1 MPIQVL
7 PPQLANQIAAGE
19 VVERPASV
27 VKELVE
33 NSLDAGATRIDID
46 IERGGAKLIRIRDN
60 GCGIKKDELALALAR
75 HATSK
80 IASLDDLEAIISLG
94 FRGEALAS
102 ISSVSRLTLTSRT
115 AEQQEAWQ
123 AYAEGRDMDVTVKPA
138 AHPVG
143 TTLEVLDL
151 FYNTP
156 ARRKFLRTEKTEFNH
171 IDEIIRRIALARFDV
186 TINLSHNG
194 KIVRQYRAVPEG
206 GQKERRLGA
215 ICGTAFLEQ
224 ALAIEWQHGDLT
236 LRGWVADPNHT
247 TPALAEIQYCY
258 VNGRMMR
265 DRLINHAIRQACE
278 DKLGA
283 DQQPAF
289 VLYLEIDPHQVDVNV
304 HPAKHEVRFHQSRLV
319 HDFIYQGVLSVLQQQ
334 LETPLPSAD
343 PEVRAR
349 IEQQA
354 AEQGWESL
362 HRQLQEVD
370 PVAAARIHPNDPQR
384 LSRAL
389 EVFFIS
395 GKTLTELTQTSGDA
409 LPYQVH
415 QFAIAPASRELLHQ
429 RIEQRFHQMLA
440 SGFEAEVR
448 ALFARGDLH
457 TDLPSIRCVGYRQMW
472 SYLEGEISYDEMVYR
487 GVCATR
493 QLAKR
498 QITWLRGWE
507 GVHWLDSEK
516 PEQAR
521 DEVLQVV
528 GAIAG

>member
-1 MPIQVL
+1 MENRLICICGPTASGKTALSVALAQ
-7 PPQLANQIAAGE
+7 QLHTEIISADSMQLYREMDIGTAKPDAHELSQAPHRLLDIIDPAQAYSAADFRRDALQAMAEIVAAG
-19 VVERPASV
+19 RIPL
-27 VKELVE
+27 LV
-33 NSLDAGATRIDID
+33 
-46 IERGGAKLIRIRDN
+46 GGTMLYFK
-60 GCGIKKDELALALAR
+60 AL
-75 HATSK
+75 
-80 IASLDDLEAIISLG
+80 LEG
-94 FRGEALAS
+94 
-102 ISSVSRLTLTSRT
+102 
-115 AEQQEAWQ
+115 
-123 AYAEGRDMDVTVKPA
+123 
-138 AHPVG
+138 
-143 TTLEVLDL
+143 
-151 FYNTP
+151 
-156 ARRKFLRTEKTEFNH
+156 
-171 IDEIIRRIALARFDV
+171 
-186 TINLSHNG
+186 LS
-194 KIVRQYRAVPEG
+194 
-206 GQKERRLGA
+206 
-215 ICGTAFLEQ
+215 
-224 ALAIEWQHGDLT
+224 
-236 LRGWVADPNHT
+236 
-247 TPALAEIQYCY
+247 
-258 VNGRMMR
+258 
-265 DRLINHAIRQACE
+265 
-278 DKLGA
+278 
-283 DQQPAF
+283 
-289 VLYLEIDPHQVDVNV
+289 
-304 HPAKHEVRFHQSRLV
+304 
-319 HDFIYQGVLSVLQQQ
+319 
-334 LETPLPSAD
+334 PLPSAD
-343 PEVRAR
+343 PTIRAE
-349 IEQQA
+349 IERQA
-354 AEQGWESL
+354 AEQGWDAL
-362 HRQLQEVD
+362 PRKLQDID
-370 PVAAARIHPNDPQR
+370 PVAAQRIHPNDPQR